1 MKNDVKSTDGL
12 VAEQITDFLNSQSLQ
27 RHGNVTCESCGSKM
41 QHREFHFWLA
51 GTGMTWNIRL
61 PVCVRCAQPKAH
73 KGLGHSEAA

>member
-41 QHREFHFWLA
+41 NYREFHFWLA
-51 GTGMTWNIRL
+51 GNGMAWNIRL
-61 PVCVRCAQPKAH
+61 PVCAICVQPKVNKLPAH
-73 KGLGHSEAA
+73 RDAA